1 MADAP
6 EVTLTWD
13 IKNWIT
19 VLLMVAIGFAA
30 LALAAQLVKN
40 GPSLLSKVNL
50 APSGT
55 NNSPSIASA
64 T

>member
-19 VLLMVAIGFAA
+19 VLLMVAVGFAV
-30 LALAAQLVKN
+30 LALAAQLLRSGGKLNFAPMGMNN
-40 GPSLLSKVNL
+40 GPSL
-50 APSGT
+50 
-55 NNSPSIASA
+55 AS
-64 T
+64 

>member
-19 VLLMVAIGFAA
+19 ILLMVALGLGA
-30 LALAAQLVKN
+30 LMLAAQLLRQGPNLFSKIN
-40 GPSLLSKVNL
+40 LSPQGPQNAPSLV
-50 APSGT
+50 G
-55 NNSPSIASA
+55 
-64 T
+64 